1 MSHPADV
8 IAGTMNLVQI
18 SRSLRDFLFIGP
30 LYQQGASFIE
40 PRSVT
45 LGEIRVNCS

>member
-18 SRSLRDFLFIGP
+18 SRSVSDFLSMLPVDTGVE
-30 LYQQGASFIE
+30 AD
-40 PRSVT
+40 
-45 LGEIRVNCS
+45 